1 MQITPI
7 PCLTDNYAY
16 IVNDYNSK
24 TVGVVDPS
32 EALPIVAF
40 LEKKNLKLDY
50 ILNTH
55 HHFDHIGGNIE
66 LKKKYNAKIV
76 GFKGDKHRIPGIDIT
91 LENNEKW
98 VFGNSKIK
106 ILHIPDI
113 HWVIYVFFL
122 KKKK

>member
-16 IVNDYNSK
+16 IISDSDYK

-32 EALPIVAF
+32 EADPVIAF
-40 LEKKNLKLDY
+40 LEKKNLKLNY

-66 LKKKYNAKIV
+66 LKKNIM
-76 GFKGDKHRIPGIDIT
+76 P
-91 LENNEKW
+91 E
-98 VFGNSKIK
+98 
-106 ILHIPDI
+106 
-113 HWVIYVFFL
+113 
-122 KKKK
+122 